1 MNESTQVHGS
11 SGPPVLLLP
20 GGHVSCRGF
29 YPGYPE
35 ALVAD
40 PGARVILHDR
50 PGTGVSP
57 VPGTLADASEDL
69 HALVGRLG
77 MGPVVVV
84 GQSLGGDVALHFARD
99 FPDDVAGLVLLDPMP
114 CGDVELAST
123 IEGMHARTTRAVR
136 LPLVRW
142 LLRRRMRAVI
152 ERAIEN
158 TGLRGP
164 YADAARA
171 NADIDVR
178 ELSRAIEGLTARAA
192 DLDESDLPRGVPAAI
207 VSADHEPGRI
217 GDSARAVHARI
228 AEALG
233 VPVTRWPGTS
243 HGLHL
248 ERPEQTIEVIRA
260 VVRESAS
267 RA

>member
-1 MNESTQVHGS
+1 MNESTQVYGS

-50 PGTGVSP
+50 PGTGISS

-69 HALVGRLG
+69 HALVDRLG
-77 MGPVVVV
+77 LGPVVVV

-114 CGDVELAST
+114 CGDAELART
-123 IEGMHARTTRAVR
+123 IEGMHARTARAVR
-136 LPLVRW
+136 LPPVRW
-142 LLRRRMRAVI
+142 LLRRRMRTVI
-152 ERAIEN
+152 ERAVEN
-158 TGLRGP
+158 TGLTGP

-171 NADIDVR
+171 NADIDIR
-178 ELSRAIEGLTARAA
+178 ELSRALEGLAERAA
-192 DLDESDLPRGVPAAI
+192 GFDASDLRRAVPAAV

-217 GDSARAVHARI
+217 GDRARAVHARI
-228 AEALG
+228 AAALG
-233 VPVTRWPGTS
+233 VPVTRWSGTS

-248 ERPEQTIEVIRA
+248 ERPEQTIDVIRA
-260 VVRESAS
+260 VVRKSAS